1 MYIWVKGSDFT
12 EDSRI
17 IELYF
22 ERNESAV
29 AETDKKYGAYC
40 MTVSKNI
47 LGNEEDAKECLN
59 DTYLAAWNSIPPKIP
74 EKLSLFLGKITRN
87 LSLNRFRKNEA
98 KKRGG
103 GTADIVFDEIGEII
117 SGSDNPEE
125 KFERKEIIGAVN
137 EFLRTLPEEKR
148 SIFICRYWYFDSIE
162 DIAARFGKKESGIY
176 SSLERTRKNLRKYLS
191 ERGYEI

>member
-1 MYIWVKGSDFT
+1 
-12 EDSRI
+12 
-17 IELYF
+17 
-22 ERNESAV
+22 
-29 AETDKKYGAYC
+29 

-87 LSLNRFRKNEA
+87 LSLNRYRKNET

-117 SGSDNPEE
+117 SGSENPEE

-176 SSLERTRKNLRKYLS
+176 SSLERTRKNLWKYLS

>member
-1 MYIWVKGSDFT
+1 MKGSDFT

-176 SSLERTRKNLRKYLS
+176 SSLERTRKNLWKYLS

>member
-87 LSLNRFRKNEA
+87 LSLNRYRKNET

-117 SGSDNPEE
+117 SGSENPEE

>member
-1 MYIWVKGSDFT
+1 MYIWLKGSDFT

-87 LSLNRFRKNEA
+87 LSLNRYRKNET

-117 SGSDNPEE
+117 SGSENPEE
-125 KFERKEIIGAVN
+125 KFERKEIICAVN

>member
-1 MYIWVKGSDFT
+1 VYIWVKGSDFT

-87 LSLNRFRKNEA
+87 LSLNRYRKNET

-117 SGSDNPEE
+117 SGSENPEE

>member
-87 LSLNRFRKNEA
+87 LSLNRYRKNET

-117 SGSDNPEE
+117 SGSENPEE

-176 SSLERTRKNLRKYLS
+176 SSLERTRKNLWKYLS
-191 ERGYEI
+191 ERGFKP

>member
-87 LSLNRFRKNEA
+87 LSLNRYRKNET

-103 GTADIVFDEIGEII
+103 GPADIVFDEIGEII
-117 SGSDNPEE
+117 SGSENPEE

-176 SSLERTRKNLRKYLS
+176 SSLERTRKNLWKYLS

>member
-1 MYIWVKGSDFT
+1 MTDEMILS
-12 EDSRI
+12 
-17 IELYF
+17 LYF

-87 LSLNRFRKNEA
+87 LSLNRYRKNET

-117 SGSDNPEE
+117 SGSENPEE
-125 KFERKEIIGAVN
+125 KFEQKEIIGAVN

-176 SSLERTRKNLRKYLS
+176 SSLERTRKNLWKYLS

>member
-29 AETDKKYGAYC
+29 TETDKKYGAYC

-87 LSLNRFRKNEA
+87 LSLNRYRKNET

-117 SGSDNPEE
+117 SGSENPEE

-176 SSLERTRKNLRKYLS
+176 SSLERTRKNLWKYLS

>member
-87 LSLNRFRKNEA
+87 LSLNRYRKNET

-117 SGSDNPEE
+117 SGSENPEE

-176 SSLERTRKNLRKYLS
+176 SSLERTRKNLWKYLS

>member
-1 MYIWVKGSDFT
+1 VYIWVKGSDFT

-87 LSLNRFRKNEA
+87 LSLNRYRKNEA

-117 SGSDNPEE
+117 SGSENPEE

>member
-29 AETDKKYGAYC
+29 TETDKKYGAYC

-47 LGNEEDAKECLN
+47 LGNEEDAKKCLN

-87 LSLNRFRKNEA
+87 LSLNRYRKNEA

-117 SGSDNPEE
+117 SGIENPEE

-176 SSLERTRKNLRKYLS
+176 SSLERTRKNLWKYLS